1 MPFTILNN
9 VHSFVL
15 FVVVVGAGG
24 GGGGRGLLFLL
35 YMTRSKCC

>member
-24 GGGGRGLLFLL
+24 GGEGVVVFVI
-35 YMTRSKCC
+35 YDSK